1 MAGPAFDHGGIEA
14 VGAGIMLILTRKLN
28 ETIMIGDSI
37 EISVV
42 DIKGDQVKIG
52 IKAPRNV
59 KVYRQEVY
67 KAIQKENI
75 EAAQSKP
82 DLIPRLDNLLK
93 RKKETETPGSDSREN
108 SNP

>member
-1 MAGPAFDHGGIEA
+1 
-14 VGAGIMLILTRKLN
+14 MLILTRKLN

-52 IKAPRNV
+52 IRAPRNV

-67 KAIQKENI
+67 QAIQKENI
-75 EAAQSKP
+75 EAAQIKP
-82 DLIPRLDNLLK
+82 DNIPSLDNLFK
-93 RKKETETPGSDSREN
+93 RKKDPPRTPGE
-108 SNP
+108 